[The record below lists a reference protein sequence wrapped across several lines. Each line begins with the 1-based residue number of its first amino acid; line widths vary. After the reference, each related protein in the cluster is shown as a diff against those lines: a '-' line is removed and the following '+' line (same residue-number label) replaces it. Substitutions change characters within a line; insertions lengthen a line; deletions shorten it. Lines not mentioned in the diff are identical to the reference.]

1 VTTSDDPGRGTTHAE
16 EEPRTDR
23 QTVRCVPSRG
33 TARLRASA
41 WRGAGFERRGA
52 RVGLGKLRGPG
63 TACGLGTEHWHGC
76 RGGAARGARVRRHG
90 VERRLARTRFVEPL
104 FEHDFL

>member
-1 VTTSDDPGRGTTHAE
+1 MTTGDDPGRGTTHE
-16 EEPRTDR
+16 GEEPRPDR
-23 QTVRCVPSRG
+23 WNVWYAPGRG
-33 TARLRASA
+33 TARLRADA
-41 WRGAGFERRGA
+41 WRGAGFECRGA